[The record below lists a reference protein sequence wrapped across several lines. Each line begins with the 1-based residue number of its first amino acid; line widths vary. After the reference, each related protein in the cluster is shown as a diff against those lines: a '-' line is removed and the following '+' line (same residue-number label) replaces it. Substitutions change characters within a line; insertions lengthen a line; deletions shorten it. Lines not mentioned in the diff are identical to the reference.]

1 MRVCLRACV
10 RNLVL
15 NPWAHSSWVILMI
28 LIKDLD
34 ILSRV
39 NILWIRLMLIISKK
53 LVIGSCW
60 RRSRLNYSII
70 LLAISYCL
78 MIIWYKCILGI
89 FGNQVGISCCS
100 HGAIDILWPL
110 LDIYK
115 ISVYCLRA
123 IDLVLIIYRTLVV
136 LKNLRIYMS
145 GIIYI
150 IAMKRVDRG
159 RVNIIIFGRVMTKQ
173 IICWI
178 PVKIIGYNGR
188 IIYFFWVHSKIKF
201 IYK

>member
-1 MRVCLRACV
+1 MPYFIRFRRITSNCNRRVRVCLRACV

-53 LVIGSCW
+53 LVIGSCR

-136 LKNLRIYMS
+136 LKNLRMVNPLHLRQMVLLMS
-145 GIIYI
+145 LGVLILLSI
-150 IAMKRVDRG
+150 
-159 RVNIIIFGRVMTKQ
+159 
-173 IICWI
+173 
-178 PVKIIGYNGR
+178 
-188 IIYFFWVHSKIKF
+188 
-201 IYK
+201 